1 MAGLHQ
7 EIQAFMSTSQPNP
20 VFSVPQV
27 FDLRLPDFA
36 LECGGVVRKHRQHGW
51 WWGPV
56 GDTPENPNPKVPTVL
71 IVHALTGGAQA
82 GGEGG
87 WWEPLIGPGRAFD
100 PNHYRILCFN
110 NLGSF
115 YGSSAPGLP
124 GFPRGRRVTLTS
136 LDIAG
141 AILQGLDHLGI
152 RRVHLTAGG
161 SLGGMV
167 VLALA
172 ALDPK
177 RFERLLPIA
186 TCAAS
191 SAWIVG
197 WNHVAREILRLDP
210 GYPHHVSRGL
220 EIARQLAMLTYRAE
234 PGLELKQGRNL
245 PPLDE
250 TQRYRVQGYLEHQG
264 RKLRNR
270 FTGVCYELMLDA
282 MDHHNLLRSLPGGKG
297 PALAR
302 IRASSLIVHV
312 NTDQLFTPAQSDFLA
327 KQLRAAGARVARAE
341 LKSPHGHDA
350 FLIEWSQVAAI
361 VSRALRLPA
370 PRS

>member
-1 MAGLHQ
+1 MPKPR
-7 EIQAFMSTSQPNP
+7 SQPISSTP
-20 VFSVPQV
+20 HV

-36 LECGGVVRKHRQHGW
+36 LERGGIVRKHRQHVW
-51 WWGPV
+51 WWGPA
-56 GDTPENPNPKVPTVL
+56 GDTPENPDPTVPTVL
-71 IVHALTGGAQA
+71 LVHALTGGAQA
-82 GGEGG
+82 GGLGG
-87 WWEPLIGPGRAFD
+87 WWEPLIGPGRALD
-100 PNHYRILCFN
+100 PNRYRIICFN

-115 YGSSAPGLP
+115 YGSSAPGVP
-124 GFPRGRRVTLTS
+124 GFPRGPRVTLTS
-136 LDIAG
+136 LDLAG
-141 AILQGLDHLGI
+141 AIIQGLDHLGI

-191 SAWIVG
+191 SAWIIG

-220 EIARQLAMLTYRAE
+220 EVARQLAMLTYRAE
-234 PGLELKQGRNL
+234 PGLELKQHRNL
-245 PPLDE
+245 PPI
-250 TQRYRVQGYLEHQG
+250 RRAKGYRVQSYLEHQG
-264 RKLRNR
+264 RKLKNR
-270 FTGVCYELMLDA
+270 FTGTCYEMLLDA
-282 MDHHNLLRSLPGGKG
+282 MDHHDLLRPLPGQKK
-297 PALAR
+297 PAISR

-312 NTDQLFTPAQSDFLA
+312 NTDQLFTPAQSSDLA
-327 KQLRAAGARVARAE
+327 RQLQATGSHVARIA

-361 VSRALRLPA
+361 IKRALRLPV
-370 PRS
+370 PRI

>member
-1 MAGLHQ
+1 MPSAR
-7 EIQAFMSTSQPNP
+7 SNP
-20 VFSVPQV
+20 VCSSPQV

-36 LECGGVVRKHRQHGW
+36 LERGGVVRKHRQHVW

-56 GDTPENPNPKVPTVL
+56 GDTPEKPDPKVPTVL

-87 WWEPLIGPGRAFD
+87 WWEALIGPGRAFD
-100 PNHYRILCFN
+100 PNRYRILCFN

-115 YGSSAPGLP
+115 YGSSAPGMT
-124 GFPRGRRVTLTS
+124 GFPRGRNITLTS

-141 AILQGLDHLGI
+141 AILQGLDKLGI

-177 RFERLLPIA
+177 RFERILPIA

-220 EIARQLAMLTYRAE
+220 EVARQLAMLTYRAE
-234 PGLELKQGRNL
+234 PGLELKQHRNL
-245 PPLDE
+245 PPVVPGHG
-250 TQRYRVQGYLEHQG
+250 YRVQSYLEHQG
-264 RKLRNR
+264 KKLRNR
-270 FTGVCYELMLDA
+270 FTGTCYELLLDA
-282 MDHHNLLRSLPGGKG
+282 MDHHDLLRPLPGQKV
-297 PALAR
+297 PAISR
-302 IRASSLIVHV
+302 IRASALIVHV
-312 NTDQLFTPAQSDFLA
+312 NSDQLFTPIQSAELGRH
-327 KQLRAAGARVARAE
+327 LRRAGARVIHAE

-350 FLIEWSQVAAI
+350 FLIECSQVAAI
-361 VSRALRLPA
+361 VDRALRLPLS
-370 PRS
+370 RS

>member
-1 MAGLHQ
+1 
-7 EIQAFMSTSQPNP
+7 MSTAPSPP
-20 VFSVPQV
+20 VCSTPQV

-36 LECGGVVRKHRQHGW
+36 LERGGVVRKHRQHGW

-56 GDTPENPNPKVPTVL
+56 GDTLENPDPKVPTVL

-82 GGEGG
+82 GGAGG

-100 PNHYRILCFN
+100 PNHYRILCLN

-115 YGSSAPGLP
+115 YGSSAPGMP
-124 GFPRGRRVTLTS
+124 GFPRGSRITLTS

-152 RRVHLTAGG
+152 RRVHLAAGG

-172 ALDPK
+172 ALAPK
-177 RFERLLPIA
+177 RFERILPIA

-191 SAWIVG
+191 SAWIIG

-220 EIARQLAMLTYRAE
+220 EVARQLAMLTYRAE
-234 PGLELKQGRNL
+234 PGLELNQHRNL
-245 PPLDE
+245 PPI
-250 TQRYRVQGYLEHQG
+250 RHAKGYRVQSYLEHQG
-264 RKLRNR
+264 RKMKNR
-270 FTGVCYELMLDA
+270 FTAPCYEILLDA
-282 MDHHNLLRSLPGGKG
+282 MDHHDLLRPLPGQKVS
-297 PALAR
+297 ALSR

-312 NTDQLFTPAQSDFLA
+312 DSDQLFTPAQSTELA
-327 KQLRAAGARVARAE
+327 KKLRAAGSRVTRVE

-361 VSRALRLPA
+361 VTRALRLP
-370 PRS
+370 PLRT

>member
-1 MAGLHQ
+1 MPATQ
-7 EIQAFMSTSQPNP
+7 STP
-20 VFSVPQV
+20 VYALPQV

-36 LECGGVVRKHRQHGW
+36 LERGGVVRKHRQHGW
-51 WWGPV
+51 WWGPE
-56 GDTPENPNPKVPTVL
+56 GDTPEHPNPKVRTVL

-82 GGEGG
+82 GGAGG

-100 PNHYRILCFN
+100 PNKYRIVCFN

-115 YGSSAPGLP
+115 YGSSAPGVL
-124 GFPRGRRVTLTS
+124 GFPRGDRVTLTT

-141 AILQGLDHLGI
+141 AILQGLDKLGI

-191 SAWIVG
+191 SAWIIG

-220 EIARQLAMLTYRAE
+220 EVARQLAMLTYRAE
-234 PGLELKQGRNL
+234 PGLELKQNRNL
-245 PPLDE
+245 PAE
-250 TQRYRVQGYLEHQG
+250 RNFKGYRVQSYLEHQG

-270 FTGVCYELMLDA
+270 FTGTCYELSLDA
-282 MDHHNLLRSLPGGKG
+282 MDHHDLLRPLPGQKV
-297 PALAR
+297 PAVSR
-302 IRASSLIVHV
+302 IRATSLIVHV
-312 NTDQLFTPAQSDFLA
+312 DSDQLFTPVQSADLA
-327 KQLRAAGARVARAE
+327 KQLRAAGVNVRRARI
-341 LKSPHGHDA
+341 KSPHGHDA
-350 FLIEWSQVAAI
+350 FLIEWAQVAAI
-361 VSRALRLPA
+361 ITQALRLPS

>member
-1 MAGLHQ
+1 
-7 EIQAFMSTSQPNP
+7 MSASPKKPPHSTPH
-20 VFSVPQV
+20 V
-27 FDLRLPDFA
+27 FDLRLPDFP
-36 LECGGVVRKHRQHGW
+36 LERGGVVRKHRQHGW

-56 GDTPENPNPKVPTVL
+56 GDTPENPNAKVPTVL
-71 IVHALTGGAQA
+71 VVHALTGGAQA
-82 GGEGG
+82 GGDGG

-100 PNHYRILCFN
+100 PNKYRVLCFN
-110 NLGSF
+110 NIGSF

-124 GFPRGRRVTLTS
+124 GFPRANRVTLTS
-136 LDIAG
+136 VDIAG

-152 RRVHLTAGG
+152 RKVHLATGG

-177 RFERLLPIA
+177 RFERILPIA

-234 PGLELKQGRNL
+234 PGLELKQSRNL
-245 PPLDE
+245 PPLPE
-250 TQRYRVQGYLEHQG
+250 AKGYRVQSYLEHQG
-264 RKLRNR
+264 RKLKNR
-270 FTGVCYELMLDA
+270 FTGVCYEILLDA
-282 MDHHNLLRSLPGGKG
+282 MDHHDLLRPLPGQHE
-297 PALAR
+297 PALSR
-302 IRASSLIVHV
+302 IRASSLVVHV
-312 NTDQLFTPAQSDFLA
+312 NSDQLFTPAQSAFLA
-327 KQLRAAGARVARAE
+327 KQLRATGAHVTRTE
-341 LKSPHGHDA
+341 LKSLHGHDA
-350 FLIEWSQVAAI
+350 FLIEWPQVAAI
-361 VSRALRLPA
+361 VARALRLPA

>member
-1 MAGLHQ
+1 MPA
-7 EIQAFMSTSQPNP
+7 ARSNP
-20 VFSVPQV
+20 VCSTPQV

-36 LECGGVVRKHRQHGW
+36 LERGGVVRKHRQHGW

-56 GDTPENPNPKVPTVL
+56 GDTPDNPDFTVPTVL
-71 IVHALTGGAQA
+71 LVHALTGGAQA
-82 GGEGG
+82 GGAGG

-100 PNHYRILCFN
+100 PNRYRILCFN

-124 GFPRGRRVTLTS
+124 GFPRGRHITLTS

-141 AILQGLDHLGI
+141 AIVQGLDHLGI
-152 RRVHLTAGG
+152 RRVHLAAGG

-177 RFERLLPIA
+177 RFERLLPVA
-186 TCAAS
+186 TCVAS
-191 SAWIVG
+191 SAWIIG

-210 GYPHHVSRGL
+210 GYPQHVGRGL

-234 PGLELKQGRNL
+234 PGLELKQHRNL
-245 PPLDE
+245 PPV
-250 TQRYRVQGYLEHQG
+250 RGFKGYPVQSYLEHQG
-264 RKLRNR
+264 RKLKNR
-270 FTGVCYELMLDA
+270 FTGTCYELLLDA
-282 MDHHNLLRSLPGGKG
+282 MDHHDLRRPLPGHQVS
-297 PALAR
+297 ALSC

-312 NTDQLFTPAQSDFLA
+312 DTDQLFTLAQSDELA
-327 KQLRAAGARVARAE
+327 RQLRAAGTRVTRAE
-341 LKSPHGHDA
+341 LRSPHGHDA
-350 FLIEWSQVAAI
+350 FLIEWPQVAAI
-361 VSRALRLPA
+361 VARALRLPA